1 MKLVLIIML
10 LLLIWIT
17 IFIASLLV
25 LIVSSDYFTDS
36 AEKIGLY
43 FGFPAFIVGVTIV
56 AIGTSLPEL
65 VSSIFA
71 VLKDS
76 SEIVVGNVVGSNI
89 TNIFLILGI
98 AAIIGKRIKVGY
110 ELIHVDLPLLV
121 GSAFLLAVT
130 IWDGIFTLPEGL
142 LCIAGVILYLVYT
155 VNVEKKHE
163 DVEIK
168 KEMKGKLNKRRL
180 DWKTFVILIISAFF
194 IYLGAKYTVES
205 VIKLSEILYVGK
217 EIIAISVVALGTS
230 LPELAVTVSAARKG
244 KPEIAVGNVLG
255 SNIFNTLAVM
265 GIPALIGNLIIPS
278 SVLMFG
284 LPMMLIATL
293 LYFFI
298 TQDREI
304 TKWEGWLL
312 IIFYVF
318 FIGKLFNLF

>member
-1 MKLVLIIML
+1 ML